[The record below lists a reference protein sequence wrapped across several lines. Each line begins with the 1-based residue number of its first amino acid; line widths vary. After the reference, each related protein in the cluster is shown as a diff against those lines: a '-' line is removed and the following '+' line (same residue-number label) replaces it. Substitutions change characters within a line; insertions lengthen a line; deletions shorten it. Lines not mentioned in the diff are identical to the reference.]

1 MSQFARGWLPPA
13 IMPAVRE
20 AVSRT
25 LPGVPLYDVDS
36 MTERV
41 AGELAPRRSMTA
53 LVLMFAL
60 GALAVAAVGL
70 YAVQSYAVGQRRP
83 ELGVRAALGADGR
96 RLRVLVLRKMML
108 LLATGLALG
117 LCAVVALGQALSAV
131 LYQVHPADPL
141 SLSLV
146 TVVLGVT
153 ALLAGWLPA
162 RRASRV
168 PPMEALRDR

>member
-1 MSQFARGWLPPA
+1 M
-13 IMPAVRE
+13 V
-20 AVSRT
+20 
-25 LPGVPLYDVDS
+25 
-36 MTERV
+36 ERL

-70 YAVQSYAVGQRRP
+70 YAVQSHAVRERRS

-96 RLRVLVLRKMML
+96 RLSALVLREVVVL
-108 LLATGLALG
+108 LIIGLAVG
-117 LCAVVALGQALSAV
+117 LCGVVALGRVLSTVLYDVHAADPPSMALVVLVLSA
-131 LYQVHPADPL
+131 
-141 SLSLV
+141 
-146 TVVLGVT
+146 T
-153 ALLAGWLPA
+153 AVLAGWLPV

>member
-1 MSQFARGWLPPA
+1 RPGWSWAAPTWYAAVRTPRDPAA
-13 IMPAVRE
+13 IMPALRQ
-20 AVSRT
+20 AASQT
-25 LPGVPLYDVDS
+25 LPGVPLYDVSS
-36 MTERV
+36 MVERLQ
-41 AGELAPRRSMTA
+41 GELAPRRSMTA

-70 YAVQSYAVGQRRP
+70 YAVQSHAVGERWP

-131 LYQVHPADPL
+131 LYQ
-141 SLSLV
+141 
-146 TVVLGVT
+146 
-153 ALLAGWLPA
+153 
-162 RRASRV
+162 
-168 PPMEALRDR
+168 